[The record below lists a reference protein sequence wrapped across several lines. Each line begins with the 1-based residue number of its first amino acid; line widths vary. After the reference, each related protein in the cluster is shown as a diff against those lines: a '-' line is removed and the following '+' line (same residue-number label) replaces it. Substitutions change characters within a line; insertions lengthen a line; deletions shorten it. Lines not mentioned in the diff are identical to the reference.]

1 MVLGGRRLTQ
11 SQRGALVVSVSAWQ
25 GKEKCL
31 AHLNA
36 VLEGQTGPS
45 PPPLSVVTLLFFT
58 ITFTISIPSP
68 THQPTNHPA
77 FPNRMT

>member
-45 PPPLSVVTLLFFT
+45 PPPSVVTLLFFT

-68 THQPTNHPA
+68 TNLPSPTE
-77 FPNRMT
+77 